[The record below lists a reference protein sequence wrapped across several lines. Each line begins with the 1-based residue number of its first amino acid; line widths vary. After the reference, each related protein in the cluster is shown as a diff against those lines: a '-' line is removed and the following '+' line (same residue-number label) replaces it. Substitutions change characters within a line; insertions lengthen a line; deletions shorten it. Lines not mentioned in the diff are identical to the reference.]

1 MLLSVTLFVFG
12 IGFLIL
18 GWRWQSPQDTELLTA
33 LKGLV
38 HFKRELERVQGN
50 LERLEAKVARL
61 PVSSVDSDEAVSDRM
76 GEAVMALQTA
86 RAYELPKP
94 DNMGGGS
101 LSQARLGFGVELGG
115 RAWDQEANAV
125 KLEEDLES
133 KAQGLQGEPPSR
145 SNKGIWAKALPQKYL
160 EVLKLADSGLSLR
173 EIARELSLSQD
184 AVGLVLRTYPRGGR
198 I

>member
-38 HFKRELERVQGN
+38 YFKRELERVQGN
-50 LERLEAKVARL
+50 LERLEAKVACL
-61 PVSSVDSDEAVSDRM
+61 PVSSVDSVAAVSDRM
-76 GEAVMALQTA
+76 GEAVVSLQTA

-101 LSQARLGFGVELGG
+101 LSQARLGFGVELGD
-115 RAWDQEANAV
+115 RFRDQGANAV

-133 KAQGLQGEPPSR
+133 EAQGLQGEPPLR
-145 SNKGIWAKALPQKYL
+145 SNKGIRAKALPQKYL